1 MIVRL
6 IINQMRKKLN
16 KKGSQLVEEGLL
28 IGLSML
34 ALVVVASMVSN
45 ILGNVQQIY
54 SSSQNSLDKFL
65 VEVLGRDLDKIWNET
80 VFTFFLCFKF

>member
-80 VFTFFLCFKF
+80 VGIVTGG